1 MMLVSV
7 TLEEER
13 ISDRPLP
20 PTLSNMD
27 WMPFFSA
34 SCSQPITQSHKFQ
47 KKKVRHPISR
57 GRCFQAP
64 TLGPLPSLP
73 VHLRHAT
80 SALLAFT
87 ETRGHVP

>member
-34 SCSQPITQSHKFQ
+34 SCSVPNTGTQSGQTPPSPLLFAC
-47 KKKVRHPISR
+47 SN
-57 GRCFQAP
+57 AS
-64 TLGPLPSLP
+64 TLGPLPSP
-73 VHLRHAT
+73 
-80 SALLAFT
+80 SSYQ
-87 ETRGHVP
+87 PS

>member
-27 WMPFFSA
+27 WMPFFSD
-34 SCSQPITQSHKFQ
+34 SCSVPNTHQPGYTKWSETLSPVIAASKR
-47 KKKVRHPISR
+47 RHS
-57 GRCFQAP
+57 
-64 TLGPLPSLP
+64 
-73 VHLRHAT
+73 
-80 SALLAFT
+80 
-87 ETRGHVP
+87 VPCPPHGFSTDAH